1 MSEMNENKK
10 MPCAV
15 ARDLM
20 PLYVEN
26 LTEDE
31 TTEMMREHIAG
42 CAACAQ
48 SYGMQKTKLEIEK
61 KPQRPDFRG
70 VRFFKKSF
78 LKRVALWMA
87 IAIMCVGIL
96 CAGYIYVFEN
106 RHIDIDDIRVVGQYE
121 LADGR
126 IVIAVQAKGHAVSNT
141 VRYEHEWTDGRSYEY
156 DEYGN
161 RIAIT
166 DQYLRVYADMTL
178 VYDRFDLW
186 TKKEDGRGSTF
197 YYMFDPAA
205 YEWESEPSYYVHG
218 FSTPLPTDTANLTT
232 TEKQEATV
240 PQPYLTY
247 LDVNGRAVWRMGD
260 PLRKLTEAEEEVLLR
275 TMEKA
280 GFLDSSNLLPEVDII
295 DTLMGK

>member
-10 MPCAV
+10 LSCAV

-26 LTEDE
+26 LTEEE
-31 TTEMMREHIAG
+31 TTAMMREHIAE

-61 KPQRPDFRG
+61 KPRIPDLRG

-87 IAIMCVGIL
+87 IAIMSVVIL
-96 CAGYIYVFEN
+96 SAGYLYVFEDH
-106 RHIDIDDIRVVGQYE
+106 HINSNDIRVVGQYE
-121 LADGR
+121 LNDGR
-126 IVIAVQAKGHAVSNT
+126 IVIAVQAEGYAVSNT
-141 VRYEHEWTDGRSYEY
+141 VCHEHEWMDGRAYEY
-156 DEYGN
+156 DNYGN
-161 RIAIT
+161 RVAIT
-166 DQYLRVYADMTL
+166 DHNQRVYADLALT
-178 VYDRFDLW
+178 YDRFDMW
-186 TKKEDGRGSTF
+186 TKKADDRGSTF

-205 YEWESEPSYYVHG
+205 YEWEFQNPYHAYA
-218 FSTPLPTDTANLTT
+218 FSTPPPTDVAGVTT
-232 TEKQEATV
+232 QEKQEATV

-247 LDVNGRAVWRMGD
+247 LDVNGRTVWSAGD
-260 PLRKLTEAEEEVLLR
+260 PLRRLTAEEEEVLLR
-275 TMEKA
+275 TMEAA
-280 GFLDSSNLLPEVDII
+280 GFIDSSALLPEVDII

>member
-26 LTEDE
+26 LTEEE
-31 TTEMMREHIAG
+31 TTAMMREHIAE

-48 SYGMQKTKLEIEK
+48 SFGMQKTKLEIEK

-87 IAIMCVGIL
+87 IAIMSVGIL
-96 CAGYIYVFEN
+96 CAGYMYVFEN
-106 RHIDIDDIRVVGQYE
+106 RHIDRDDIRVVGQYE
-121 LADGR
+121 LSGGR
-126 IVIAVQAKGHAVSNT
+126 IVIAVQAEGHAVSNT
-141 VRYEHEWTDGRSYEY
+141 VRYEHEWTDGRLYEY
-156 DEYGN
+156 DQFGN
-161 RIAIT
+161 RVVIT
-166 DQYLRVYADMTL
+166 DQNQRVYADLTL

-186 TKKEDGRGSTF
+186 TKKEDDRGSTF

-205 YEWESEPSYYVHG
+205 YAMEYEDSYIG
-218 FSTPLPTDTANLTT
+218 FSTPPPTDTTELTT
-232 TEKQEATV
+232 EEKETETTV
-240 PQPYLTY
+240 AQMYLTY
-247 LDVNGRAVWRMGD
+247 LDVNGRVVWRMGD
-260 PLRKLTEAEEEVLLR
+260 SLRKLTVAEEEVLLR

-280 GFLDSSNLLPEVDII
+280 GFLDSSKLLPEVDII

>member
-1 MSEMNENKK
+1 MSELNENKK
-10 MPCAV
+10 ISCAV

-31 TTEMMREHIAG
+31 TTEMMREHIAE

-48 SYGMQKTKLEIEK
+48 SFGMQKTKLEIEK

-87 IAIMCVGIL
+87 IAIMSVVIVL
-96 CAGYIYVFEN
+96 SGYAYVFGN
-106 RHIDIDDIRVVGQYE
+106 RHVDRDDIRVVGQYE
-121 LADGR
+121 LTDGR
-126 IVIAVQAKGHAVSNT
+126 IVIAVQAEGHTVSNT
-141 VRYEHEWTDGRSYEY
+141 VRYEHEWTDGRYYEY
-156 DEYGN
+156 DEFGN
-161 RIAIT
+161 RTIIT
-166 DQYLRVYADMTL
+166 DQNLRVYADMVL
-178 VYDRFDLW
+178 AYDRFDMW
-186 TKKEDGRGSTF
+186 TKKEDDRGSTF

-205 YEWESEPSYYVHG
+205 YEREYENPYHA
-218 FSTPLPTDTANLTT
+218 FSTPPPTDVAGLTT
-232 TEKQEATV
+232 AEEQKEATV

-247 LDVNGRAVWRMGD
+247 LDVNGRTVWRVGD
-260 PLRKLTEAEEEVLLR
+260 PLRKLSAEEEEVLLR
-275 TMEKA
+275 AMEAA
-280 GFLDSSNLLPEVDII
+280 GFLDSAALLPEIDIL

>member
-1 MSEMNENKK
+1 MSEMKENKNLT
-10 MPCAV
+10 CAV

-26 LTEDE
+26 LTEEE
-31 TTEMMREHIAG
+31 TTEMMREHIAS

-87 IAIMCVGIL
+87 IAIMSVVIVL
-96 CAGYIYVFEN
+96 SGYAYVFGN
-106 RHIDIDDIRVVGQYE
+106 RHVDRDDIRVVGQYG
-121 LADGR
+121 LSDGR
-126 IVIAVQAKGHAVSNT
+126 IVIAVQAEGHAVSNT

-156 DEYGN
+156 GN
-161 RIAIT
+161 RIEIK
-166 DQYLRVYADMTL
+166 DQDLRVYADMAL
-178 VYDRFDLW
+178 LYDRFDLW

-205 YEWESEPSYYVHG
+205 YERGYENPYRA
-218 FSTPLPTDTANLTT
+218 FSTPPPTDAANLTT
-232 TEKQEATV
+232 TEKQEATR
-240 PQPYLTY
+240 PQWYLTY
-247 LDVNGRAVWRMGD
+247 LDVNGRTVWRMGD
-260 PLRKLTEAEEEVLLR
+260 PLRKLSAEEEEVLLR
-275 TMEKA
+275 AMEGA
-280 GFLDSSNLLPEVDII
+280 GFLDGAALLPEVDIL